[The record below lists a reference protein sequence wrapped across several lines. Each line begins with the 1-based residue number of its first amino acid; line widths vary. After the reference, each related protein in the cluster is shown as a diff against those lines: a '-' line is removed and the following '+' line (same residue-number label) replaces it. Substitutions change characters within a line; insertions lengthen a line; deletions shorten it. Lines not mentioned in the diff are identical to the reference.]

1 MRTWA
6 FRFTWTNVNKNTL
19 ATDIN
24 QILRSTWLK
33 SCSYTTDGTI
43 SWNRSKPL
51 HQGILW
57 GELCVC
63 VKLNCHQLIWKEDIL
78 TTQIGPVSPST
89 FGPTRRLCQCCNQ
102 LKTISGLFL
111 SLDWF
116 SFFYLL
122 CWTWRT
128 GGRPGSWIVYT
139 NYKDYICRP
148 FSVSLCHLFFDFYDV
163 V

>member
-19 ATDIN
+19 AMDIN

-33 SCSYTTDGTI
+33 SWSPTLPMERPHGIDPSHYT
-43 SWNRSKPL
+43 REYF
-51 HQGILW
+51 
-57 GELCVC
+57 GESC

-122 CWTWRT
+122 CWTWST
-128 GGRPGSWIVYT
+128 GGLPGSWIVYT
-139 NYKDYICRP
+139 NYKDYICSP